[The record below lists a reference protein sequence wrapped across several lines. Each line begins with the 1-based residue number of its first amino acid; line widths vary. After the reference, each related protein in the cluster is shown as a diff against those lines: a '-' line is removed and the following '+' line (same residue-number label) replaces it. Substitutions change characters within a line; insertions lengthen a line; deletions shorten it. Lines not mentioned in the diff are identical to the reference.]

1 MLPVDNETYMQME
14 EDFGL
19 LEILL
24 QNDLEEW
31 EVIRVLHLN
40 GLIDLEDYF
49 FSELDE
55 TEIED

>member
-1 MLPVDNETYMQME
+1 MLPVDNDTYMQME

-19 LEILL
+19 LNILV

-40 GLIDLEDYF
+40 GLVDLDDYF
-49 FSELDE
+49 FGELD
-55 TEIED
+55 IEEED